1 MRLRAVLQRLL
12 AERFLPGIE
21 LGVDISSR
29 PTLQGLTR
37 IEPRV
42 WARLGLAVV
51 LDRKPPP
58 TRSAPQIAPTK
69 PEPLPPVL
77 RAIKLRILDVNGQPV
92 VGARV
97 EVPVEA
103 RESALTQSDDGQH
116 NTYITD
122 AQGNVTL
129 QVPAG
134 VTAVTIEAEGYE
146 PLWRTL
152 AGEPTEETAVV
163 LKPGL
168 PAAEIKGVVRNLAG
182 DPVRAMVTVQP
193 EALTVTTDARGQFA
207 IGVAPG
213 DYLLK
218 IVADG
223 YETQE
228 RRAQVEL
235 RGVTI
240 IVIDLK
246 KATK

>member
-1 MRLRAVLQRLL
+1 
-12 AERFLPGIE
+12 
-21 LGVDISSR
+21 
-29 PTLQGLTR
+29 
-37 IEPRV
+37 
-42 WARLGLAVV
+42 
-51 LDRKPPP
+51 
-58 TRSAPQIAPTK
+58 
-69 PEPLPPVL
+69 VL